1 MKRQLLAFTVMAAIV
16 FTMALPVSAE
26 DEFDA
31 TVHRIADRIGQRP
44 LRIPFLGAIL
54 FFTPARSGHLRLA
67 TFEDVHSRLTLAEL
81 ESSVGGVLSA
91 EWHPFVKVDSRR
103 DHESTLIYART
114 NGNSMRLMVINAE
127 SSEVTVVQ
135 MDVPKKLQGSWLDN
149 TKDRVHKNR
158 HGENM
163 GGDGDGA

>member
-1 MKRQLLAFTVMAAIV
+1 MKRQLISLTVMAALL
-16 FTMALPVSAE
+16 FTMALPLYAE

-31 TVHRIADRIGQRP
+31 TVHRISDRIGKRP
-44 LRIPFLGAIL
+44 MRIPFLGAIL

-67 TFEDVHSRLTLAEL
+67 TFEDVQRRLTLAEL
-81 ESSVGGVLSA
+81 ESSIGGVLSA

-114 NGNSMRLMVINAE
+114 NGSSMRLMVINAE
-127 SSEVTVVQ
+127 SNEVTVVQ
-135 MDVPKKLQGSWLDN
+135 MDVPKKLQGSWLDD

-158 HGENM
+158 HGENT
-163 GGDGDGA
+163 DGDGSGA